1 MLGAF
6 LVLTYISRKQERQVV
21 KMEGRNFTIC
31 GKSDFTDIR
40 QFNLMFETKRGVTD
54 DSASRIFLRPE
65 NAQGEYVN
73 YLNVMRSMW
82 AKLPFGIG

>member
-1 MLGAF
+1 
-6 LVLTYISRKQERQVV
+6 
-21 KMEGRNFTIC
+21 MEGRNFTIC

-65 NAQGEYVN
+65 NAQGGICELSERDALHVGQAAFWHR
-73 YLNVMRSMW
+73 VDRQG
-82 AKLPFGIG
+82 LPQ